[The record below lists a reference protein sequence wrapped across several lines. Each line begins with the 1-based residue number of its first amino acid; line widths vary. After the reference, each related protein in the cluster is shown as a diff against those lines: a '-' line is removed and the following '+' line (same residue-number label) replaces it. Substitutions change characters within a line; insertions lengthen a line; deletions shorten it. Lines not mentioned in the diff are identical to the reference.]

1 MSLIKSI
8 YRIFLRYSYN
18 FKMLIYNNEKRFN
31 YILKNNIWGSDE
43 SISGPGSEI
52 KNTISI
58 RAEIPKLITKF
69 NIKTLLDIPCG
80 DFNWVKEMNLNINY
94 LGADIVE
101 SIIKKN
107 TLKYSSELVSFTK
120 LDITSNIIQ
129 DKFDLILVRDLF
141 IHFSNAD
148 IFKSL
153 QNIKNSHSKYLLTT
167 NYNDTQINNDIIT
180 GSFREINLMREPFNF
195 PKPLYEIND
204 SGNIKRPNTN
214 ILYKN
219 KFLSLW
225 NISNL
230 EI

>member
-58 RAEIPKLITKF
+58 REEIPKLITKF
-69 NIKTLLDIPCG
+69 NINTFLDIPCG

-107 TLKYSSELVSFTK
+107 TLNYSSELVSFTK
-120 LDITSNIIQ
+120 LDVTSNFIQ

>member
-1 MSLIKSI
+1 
-8 YRIFLRYSYN
+8 
-18 FKMLIYNNEKRFN
+18 
-31 YILKNNIWGSDE
+31 
-43 SISGPGSEI
+43 
-52 KNTISI
+52 
-58 RAEIPKLITKF
+58 
-69 NIKTLLDIPCG
+69 
-80 DFNWVKEMNLNINY
+80 MNLNINY

-107 TLKYSSELVSFTK
+107 TSKYSSELVSFTK
-120 LDITSNIIQ
+120 LDVTSNVIQ